1 MPDATNNWNATIL
14 ADFRAHEGRI
24 TEGRLKGATL
34 LLLTTTGAKTGEPRT
49 AFLGYHLDGGRYI
62 VVGSNQGRD
71 EHPFWLENVRKNPD
85 VTVELGTET
94 FQARAT
100 ITEGAERRRLLDD
113 RIAAVPQF
121 GVYEGMTKREL
132 PVVALERIEKP
143 GQTAG

>member
-1 MPDATNNWNATIL
+1 MPATANNWNESIL
-14 ADFRAHEGRI
+14 ADFRAHNGQI
-24 TEGRLKGATL
+24 TEGRLKGASL
-34 LLLTTTGAKTGEPRT
+34 LLMTTTGAKTGEPRT

-71 EHPFWLENVRKNPD
+71 EQPAWLENVRKNPM
-85 VTVELGTET
+85 VTIEVGTET

-100 ITEGAERRRLLDD
+100 ITEGAERRRLLDA

-121 GVYEGMTKREL
+121 GVYQQMTGRDL
-132 PVVALERIEKP
+132 PVVALERIDDP